1 MGSHVWDHDCGY
13 DGVILESNL
22 AIAGRLPYVIA
33 VQITKDKKDF
43 NIHLDSSVAMKHGE
57 SGSTMAG
64 LNIQNSGNQL
74 AYILKG
80 QTKLKILKTNKTSAG
95 VSVTFLGE
103 NIATGVKIEDRITI
117 GKRLVLVGSGG
128 IIRSQGDTA
137 CGGNFE
143 LRLREKDFPI
153 GQDQTTAS
161 LSLMRWRGEVI
172 WGGSLLSQL
181 SIGRSSKV
189 VFRGGL
195 NSKLNGQVSVRIS
208 SSDQL
213 QIALLGILPVA
224 NAIFQNF
231 FPGFGEKYVTQ

>member
-22 AIAGRLPYVIA
+22 AIAGRLPSVIA

-57 SGSTMAG
+57 SRSTMAG
-64 LNIQNSGNQL
+64 LNIQNFGNQL

-172 WGGSLLSQL
+172 WGGSLQSQL

-189 VFRGGL
+189 VFQSGL

-224 NAIFQNF
+224 TAIFQEL
-231 FPGFGEKYVTQ
+231 FPRIR

>member
-22 AIAGRLPYVIA
+22 AIAGRLPSVIA

-57 SGSTMAG
+57 SRSTMAG
-64 LNIQNSGNQL
+64 LNIQNFGNQL

-172 WGGSLLSQL
+172 WGGSLQSQL

-189 VFRGGL
+189 VFQSGL

-224 NAIFQNF
+224 TAIFQEL
-231 FPGFGEKYVTQ
+231 FPGIR